1 MAEAGGRA
9 AGAGAEEGIYP
20 SLSLCCFLAYIT
32 INARPVCV
40 SVRGPGRDGRG
51 RATGA
56 EGGGGERRSAS
67 PPTGGREGAGREGAA
82 RKLGWERRSRA
93 HLRRA
98 QPEGRRRQL
107 GPAEALRE
115 RGLRRCRRG
124 RLLPPL
130 RPPPP
135 PSPLLQLHPGNSGD
149 AALG

>member
-1 MAEAGGRA
+1 M
-9 AGAGAEEGIYP
+9 
-20 SLSLCCFLAYIT
+20 
-32 INARPVCV
+32 

-82 RKLGWERRSRA
+82 RQLGWERRSRA

-124 RLLPPL
+124 RPPSSATLRFKDRGYLRTRCSHVPL
-130 RPPPP
+130 RQ
-135 PSPLLQLHPGNSGD
+135 LQLSLRGRPRGQPGAGQ
-149 AALG
+149 LRLLCPWRW